1 MAGLF
6 QLHYF
11 VLELLGEF
19 VIVDAVRGGQRADYL
34 TLILSMYCSAI
45 TLSSTY
51 LTFLTLSRRSNVLH
65 GVSGVSGMHIL
76 WLRMLPVMRCL
87 LILILSIEAALM
99 CLT

>member
-1 MAGLF
+1 MARLF
-6 QLHYF
+6 QLHYL

-19 VIVDAVRGGQRADYL
+19 VVVDAVRSCKRADYL
-34 TLILSMYCSAI
+34 TLIFSMHCSAI
-45 TLSSTY
+45 ALPGSY
-51 LTFLTLSRRSNVLH
+51 LTFLAFSRRSNILH
-65 GVSGVSGMHIL
+65 GVSGVSGMHIF